1 MRACRTLRKAFL
13 DFQPEIPNQIMQGVW
28 SNIYNSVLSSTV
40 TPTKAALGNFGGLV
54 AKPITTMVGAMA
66 RGDYKTIRRASYQ
79 YAAMS
84 DTFTKAMKH
93 MGFVFGKASRDP
105 TSVSYIV
112 RDDIVTKNEETMQL
126 LKTSA
131 EAYVKEGEH
140 GPMMLYNI
148 AETLQDLQQQ
158 PCPSLWCQ
166 RNDCIGWIYQ
176 ISPWQHRST
185 RSYMTRCS
193 LKAVLCLQR
202 R

>member
-1 MRACRTLRKAFL
+1 
-13 DFQPEIPNQIMQGVW
+13 
-28 SNIYNSVLSSTV
+28 
-40 TPTKAALGNFGGLV
+40 
-54 AKPITTMVGAMA
+54 MVGAMA

-93 MGFVFGKASRDP
+93 MAFVFGKASRDP

-126 LKTSA
+126 LKASA

-148 AETLQDLQQQ
+148 AETLQDLGNN
-158 PCPSLWCQ
+158 PVL
-166 RNDCIGWIYQ
+166 RFGANAMTALDGF
-176 ISPWQHRST
+176 T
-185 RSYMTRCS
+185 RSVLGSIEARGRIYDEVF